1 MVGREGQ
8 GCYSCAATLIG
19 GPCLPGLTALP
30 AGVTGTSLTVDQH
43 LEWFGTVRGRAGI
56 LATPRVLLYAT
67 GGLAYGSFKT
77 TGAFAGV
84 TPAGIAVGS
93 VASTSDTRLGWT
105 VGAGI
110 EGKITNNWSAK
121 LEYLYMDFDSFRA
134 GSFTLLPGSAI
145 GGNVELALQ
154 GSRPACRHQLHLR
167 RSGRREVLI
176 EQSSQSLTIKPR
188 HRRGFFVW
196 SSHDRRARRVAPA
209 NCNPTP
215 ESGLRLSDNRC
226 NMAPK

>member
-1 MVGREGQ
+1 MFI
-8 GCYSCAATLIG
+8 AAPQRSLAA
-19 GPCLPGLTALP
+19 PAFPGLTALP

-121 LEYLYMDFDSFRA
+121 LEYLYMDFDSFPRA
-134 GSFTLLPGSAI
+134 RQLHAPAGQRDRRKCQ
-145 GGNVELALQ
+145 LALQ

-176 EQSSQSLTIKPR
+176 EQSSQSLVIKPR
-188 HRRGFFVW
+188 HRRGFFV
-196 SSHDRRARRVAPA
+196 
-209 NCNPTP
+209 
-215 ESGLRLSDNRC
+215 
-226 NMAPK
+226 